1 MPTPCF
7 SSAIAYFYLNP
18 LQIDFFEAK
27 SDNPMGYA
35 QFLFQICPD
44 GKSSGGTSALLQGI
58 CGMPIQLHAFR
69 RAAAPPLN
77 FHGFRF

>member
-1 MPTPCF
+1 L
-7 SSAIAYFYLNP
+7 I
-18 LQIDFFEAK
+18 FFEAN

-35 QFLFQICPD
+35 QSLFEICPD
-44 GKSSGGTSALLQGI
+44 GKSSGGTSALLEGV

-77 FHGFRF
+77 FHGFWIPLYFEAFQTLCETGFFV